1 MYLNLEI
8 KELDLINLSIIYC
21 SEQMFIDK
29 YHQSDIYCIGANKIF
44 APSGFI
50 NKLANSYKFLKDS
63 NESEV
68 IWDAN
73 YYDLIIFKDIIS
85 INNNLNE
92 YDKFSQKVRE
102 IYYNSDSKKT
112 IYGTTTKKERE
123 ELYEEGI
130 DLLSIPWVNKDN

>member
-92 YDKFSQKVRE
+92 YDKFSQKVM
-102 IYYNSDSKKT
+102 NSLSVPYPEDV
-112 IYGTTTKKERE
+112 
-123 ELYEEGI
+123 ELVKIQEARKFFKQVE
-130 DLLSIPWVNKDN
+130 DWQN